1 MASYDFLCPT
11 GCLIL
16 TPNPHACCTP
26 IYAVHPK
33 ALQNADMRAKI
44 EKLVA
49 AGVLQT
55 G

>member
-1 MASYDFLCPT
+1 MPLPLHYVQAFNIRPQ
-11 GCLIL
+11 
-16 TPNPHACCTP
+16 TPMSV
-26 IYAVHPK
+26 YAVRPK